1 MQKIRVGVIGASRGA
16 AYAKGARYLDYV
28 QVTAICDMNHE
39 AADAVCKEHNIKN
52 VYYDMDEMLA
62 SDVDAVV
69 IATPIPM
76 HAEHAVKAIRA
87 GKHVLSEVTAA
98 TTMDGLNQLVEAV
111 RASDKKYML
120 AENYCYIRPWT
131 ILKNMVADGL
141 FGDIYYAEGDFL
153 MDFQLRPN
161 FPDVQPWRKEIYLN
175 HQGHPYITH
184 SLGPIAQLIGEPIA
198 SVTCMGCGHYPD
210 YGLKADNT
218 CVLTMQTNTGKLLR
232 LRHGFVCTRPDI
244 YTYYGF
250 QGTKGAYEGARY
262 AGDRHRVYIKGVCKQ
277 EEWRDL
283 EEFAEY
289 LPSMW
294 NKIPKEEQEE
304 GWNGGTL
311 LLLDEFAQC
320 VAEDRPVPI
329 GISQAANWTS
339 CGLLSERSVQRGG
352 AVVEV
357 PSY

>member
-1 MQKIRVGVIGASRGA
+1 MQKVKVGVIGAARGA
-16 AYAKGARYLDYV
+16 AYAEGEKYLDHV
-28 QVTAICDMNHE
+28 QVTAICDMNRT
-39 AADAVCKEHNIKN
+39 AADEVCKKHGIPNAF
-52 VYYDMDEMLA
+52 YDIDDILA

-76 HAEHAVKAIRA
+76 HADHAIKALKA

-98 TTMDGLNQLVEAV
+98 TTMEDLNRLVEAV
-111 RASDKKYML
+111 HASDKKYML

-131 ILKNMVADGL
+131 ILKNMVADGM
-141 FGDIYYAEGDFL
+141 FGEIYYAEGDFL

-161 FPDVQPWRKEIYLN
+161 FPDVQAWRKEIYLN

-184 SLGPIAQLIGEPIA
+184 SLGPIAQLIGEPI
-198 SVTCMGCGHYPD
+198 SYVSCMGCGHYPD

-250 QGTKGAYEGARY
+250 QGTKGAYEGAHY

-283 EEFAEY
+283 DAFEEY
-289 LPSMW
+289 LPPMW
-294 NKIPKEEQEE
+294 NKIPKDEWDD

-311 LLLDEFAQC
+311 LLLDEFAQSI
-320 VAEDRPVPI
+320 AEDRPVPI
-329 GISQAANWTS
+329 GIAQAANWTAT
-339 CGLLSERSVQRGG
+339 GLLSEYSAQHKGT
-352 AVVEV
+352 VVDV
-357 PSY
+357 PLY